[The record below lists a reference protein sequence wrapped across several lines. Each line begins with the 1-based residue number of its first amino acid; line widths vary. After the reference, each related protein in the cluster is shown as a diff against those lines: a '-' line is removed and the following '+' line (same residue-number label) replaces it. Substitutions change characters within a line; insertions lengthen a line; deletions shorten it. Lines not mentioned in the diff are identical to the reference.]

1 MYNSA
6 KQLGNIQT
14 PHTAT
19 EIESSKKKKKEIFT
33 NKTWYIIWVQK
44 SSKLPRNYQKSRF
57 QINLIQSCKRSA
69 STAPRIPRKPFSQAK
84 ANLGPSTSA
93 EVEVNENFHPK
104 MNQCQAWKGSI
115 LRGKWIIWTQR
126 SIFRGIIFQLTAAA
140 WQNEPNM
147 NFVWPS
153 SFLSCYFSV
162 KESK

>member
-115 LRGKWIIWTQR
+115 LREMNHLNSTINFQGKNISIDCCSLAKWAQYELCMTIIV
-126 SIFRGIIFQLTAAA
+126 SLLLF
-140 WQNEPNM
+140 
-147 NFVWPS
+147 
-153 SFLSCYFSV
+153 
-162 KESK
+162 